1 LNIFDLAE
9 QNFLI
14 TFATVLG
21 IGLLQGAILGRG
33 IRNRFPSLKR
43 HAQIVSSSL
52 LTLFSINAILSVLK
66 FADPIKFSISEFIIP
81 STTDEA
87 FLLVLNLIG
96 VNTGVGTVI
105 ATFISV
111 TLIIFL
117 RFADIHNIA
126 RYFIFI
132 LSSIVL
138 IASLLGKFTDFVPTT
153 FQIMLYAFYQF
164 GITLGIF
171 FITFSLFKVTITIV
185 KFCLDIDI
193 L

>member
-1 LNIFDLAE
+1 LNVFDLAE

-14 TFATVLG
+14 TFAIVIG

-33 IRNRFPSLKR
+33 IRNRFPGLKR
-43 HAQIVSSSL
+43 HARIVSLSL
-52 LTLFSINAILSVLK
+52 LLLFSINAIFGILK
-66 FADPIKFSISEFIIP
+66 FAEPLKFSISEFFVP
-81 STTDEA
+81 TTTDEA
-87 FLLVLNLIG
+87 FLLILNLIG

-117 RFADIHNIA
+117 KFADIHNIA
-126 RYFIFI
+126 RYCIFI

-153 FQIMLYAFYQF
+153 FQIWIYAFYQF
-164 GITLGIF
+164 GITIGIF
-171 FITFSLFKVTITIV
+171 FITRRKESDVLSEIK
-185 KFCLDIDI
+185 
-193 L
+193 

>member
-1 LNIFDLAE
+1 MNIFDLAE

-14 TFATVLG
+14 TFAVVLG

-33 IRNRFPSLKR
+33 VRNRFPSIKR

-52 LTLFSINAILSVLK
+52 LVLFSINAILSVLK
-66 FADPIKFSISEFIIP
+66 FAEPTKFSISEFIIP
-81 STTDEA
+81 TTTDEA
-87 FLLVLNLIG
+87 LLLILNLIG

-105 ATFISV
+105 ATFVSV

-138 IASLLGKFTDFVPTT
+138 IASLLGKFTDFIPTT
-153 FQIMLYAFYQF
+153 FQIMLYAFYQL

-171 FITFSLFKVTITIV
+171 FITRRKESDVLSEIK
-185 KFCLDIDI
+185 
-193 L
+193 

>member
-1 LNIFDLAE
+1 MDIFDLAE

-14 TFATVLG
+14 TFAVVIG

-33 IRNRFPSLKR
+33 IRNRFPGLKR
-43 HAQIVSSSL
+43 HARIVSSSL
-52 LTLFSINAILSVLK
+52 LLLFSINAIFGVLK
-66 FADPIKFSISEFIIP
+66 FAEPIKFSISEFSIP
-81 STTDEA
+81 TTTDEA
-87 FLLVLNLIG
+87 FLLILNLIG

-117 RFADIHNIA
+117 KFADIHNIA
-126 RYFIFI
+126 RYCIFI

-153 FQIMLYAFYQF
+153 FQIWIYAFYQF

-171 FITFSLFKVTITIV
+171 FITRRKESDVLSEIK
-185 KFCLDIDI
+185 
-193 L
+193 

>member
-1 LNIFDLAE
+1 MNVFDLAE

-14 TFATVLG
+14 TFAVVIG
-21 IGLLQGAILGRG
+21 VGLLQGAVLGRG
-33 IRNRFPSLKR
+33 IRNRFPGLKR
-43 HAQIVSSSL
+43 HARIVSSSL
-52 LTLFSINAILSVLK
+52 LLLFSINAIFGILK
-66 FADPIKFSISEFIIP
+66 FAEPVKFSISEFSIP
-81 STTDEA
+81 ATTDEA
-87 FLLVLNLIG
+87 FLLILNLIG

-117 RFADIHNIA
+117 KFADIHNIA
-126 RYFIFI
+126 RYCIFI

-153 FQIMLYAFYQF
+153 FQIWIYAFYQF

-171 FITFSLFKVTITIV
+171 FITRRKESDVLSEIK
-185 KFCLDIDI
+185 
-193 L
+193 

>member
-1 LNIFDLAE
+1 MNVFDLAE

-43 HAQIVSSSL
+43 HAQIVSSL
-52 LTLFSINAILSVLK
+52 LLALFSINAILSVLK

-111 TLIIFL
+111 TLIVFL

-153 FQIMLYAFYQF
+153 FQIMLYAFYQL
-164 GITLGIF
+164 GITFGIF
-171 FITFSLFKVTITIV
+171 FITRRKESDVLSEIK
-185 KFCLDIDI
+185 
-193 L
+193 

>member
-1 LNIFDLAE
+1 MSILDLAE

-14 TFATVLG
+14 TFAIVLG

-33 IRNRFPSLKR
+33 VRNRFPSFKK
-43 HAQIVSSSL
+43 HARVASLSL
-52 LTLFSINAILSVLK
+52 LSLFSINAIFSVLK
-66 FADPIKFSISEFIIP
+66 FAEPTKFSMSEFIIP
-81 STTDEA
+81 TTTDDA
-87 FLLVLNLIG
+87 FVLILDLIG

-105 ATFISV
+105 ATFISI

-117 RFADIHNIA
+117 RFADIPNIA

-138 IASLLGKFTDFVPTT
+138 VASLLGKFTDFVPTM
-153 FQIMLYAFYQF
+153 FQITLYVFYQL

-171 FITFSLFKVTITIV
+171 FITRRKESDVLSEIK
-185 KFCLDIDI
+185 
-193 L
+193 

>member
-1 LNIFDLAE
+1 MNIFDLAE

-14 TFATVLG
+14 TFSVVLG

-52 LTLFSINAILSVLK
+52 LALFSINAILSVLK
-66 FADPIKFSISEFIIP
+66 FADPIKFSISEFTIP
-81 STTDEA
+81 ATTDEA

-153 FQIMLYAFYQF
+153 FQIMLYVFYQL

-171 FITFSLFKVTITIV
+171 FITRRKESDVLSGIK
-185 KFCLDIDI
+185 
-193 L
+193 

>member
-1 LNIFDLAE
+1 MNIFDLAE

-52 LTLFSINAILSVLK
+52 LALFSINAILSVLK
-66 FADPIKFSISEFIIP
+66 FADPIKFSISEFTIP
-81 STTDEA
+81 ATTDEA

-111 TLIIFL
+111 TLIVFL

-153 FQIMLYAFYQF
+153 FQIMLYAFYQL
-164 GITLGIF
+164 GITFGIF
-171 FITFSLFKVTITIV
+171 FITRRKESDVLSEIK
-185 KFCLDIDI
+185 
-193 L
+193 

>member
-1 LNIFDLAE
+1 MSILDLAE

-14 TFATVLG
+14 TFAIVIG
-21 IGLLQGAILGRG
+21 IGLLQGAIMGRG
-33 IRNRFPSLKR
+33 IRNRFPSFKR
-43 HAQIVSSSL
+43 HARVASVSIL
-52 LTLFSINAILSVLK
+52 ALFSINAIFSVLK
-66 FADPIKFSISEFIIP
+66 FADPTKFSMSELIIP

-87 FLLVLNLIG
+87 FILILNLVG

-105 ATFISV
+105 ATFVSI

-117 RFADIHNIA
+117 RFADIPNIA

-132 LSSIVL
+132 LSTVVL

-153 FQIMLYAFYQF
+153 FQIWLYAIYQA

-171 FITFSLFKVTITIV
+171 LVTRRKESDALSEI
-185 KFCLDIDI
+185 K
-193 L
+193 

>member
-1 LNIFDLAE
+1 MNVFDLAE

-14 TFATVLG
+14 TFAVVIG

-33 IRNRFPSLKR
+33 IRNRFPGLKR
-43 HAQIVSSSL
+43 HARIVSSSL
-52 LTLFSINAILSVLK
+52 LLLFSINAIFGILK
-66 FADPIKFSISEFIIP
+66 FAEPIKFSISEFSIP
-81 STTDEA
+81 TTSDEA
-87 FLLVLNLIG
+87 FLIILNLIG

-117 RFADIHNIA
+117 KFADIHNIA
-126 RYFIFI
+126 RYCIFI

-153 FQIMLYAFYQF
+153 FQIWIYAFYQF

-171 FITFSLFKVTITIV
+171 FITRRKESDVLSEIK
-185 KFCLDIDI
+185 
-193 L
+193 

>member
-1 LNIFDLAE
+1 LNVFELAE

-14 TFATVLG
+14 TFAVILG
-21 IGLLQGAILGRG
+21 IGLFQGVILGRG

-43 HAQIVSSSL
+43 HARIVSFSL
-52 LTLFSINAILSVLK
+52 LVLFSINAIVSALK
-66 FADPIKFSISEFIIP
+66 FAEPIKFSISEFSIP
-81 STTDEA
+81 ASTDEV
-87 FLLVLNLIG
+87 FLLILNLIG

-111 TLIIFL
+111 TLIVFL

-153 FQIMLYAFYQF
+153 FQIMLYAFYQL

-171 FITFSLFKVTITIV
+171 FITRRKESDALSEIK
-185 KFCLDIDI
+185 
-193 L
+193 

>member
-1 LNIFDLAE
+1 MNVFDLAE

-52 LTLFSINAILSVLK
+52 LALFSINVILSVLK
-66 FADPIKFSISEFIIP
+66 FADPIKFSMSEVIIP

-153 FQIMLYAFYQF
+153 FQIMLYAFYQL
-164 GITLGIF
+164 GITFGIF
-171 FITFSLFKVTITIV
+171 FITRRKESDVLSEIK
-185 KFCLDIDI
+185 
-193 L
+193 

>member
-1 LNIFDLAE
+1 MNIFELAE

-33 IRNRFPSLKR
+33 IRNRFPSIKK

-52 LTLFSINAILSVLK
+52 LALFSVNAVFSVLK
-66 FADPIKFSISEFIIP
+66 FADPIKFPISEFSIP
-81 STTDEA
+81 ATTDEA
-87 FLLVLNLIG
+87 LLLVLNLIG
-96 VNTGVGTVI
+96 VNTGVGTVV

-153 FQIMLYAFYQF
+153 FQIMLYAFYQL

-171 FITFSLFKVTITIV
+171 FITRRKESDVLSGIK
-185 KFCLDIDI
+185 
-193 L
+193 